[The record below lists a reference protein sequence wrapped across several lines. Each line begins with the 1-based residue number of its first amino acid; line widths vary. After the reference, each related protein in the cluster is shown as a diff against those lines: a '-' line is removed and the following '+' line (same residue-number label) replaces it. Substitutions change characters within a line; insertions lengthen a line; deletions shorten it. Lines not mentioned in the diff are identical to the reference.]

1 MFSFRKKLEASLR
14 DAVADRDHWR
24 SLALSFA
31 DRFRLAETDMHPS
44 AYSLILADNREY
56 HLFPFGKRCFL
67 LSLRSRGSK
76 ETASI
81 QPTTWEEWSNLVEEL
96 KPLIEHRP
104 RIVENGK
111 TGSETNPGRAEI
123 P

>member
-1 MFSFRKKLEASLR
+1 MFSLCKKLEAR
-14 DAVADRDHWR
+14 VHAVEADRDHWR
-24 SLALSFA
+24 TLALSFA

-81 QPTTWEEWSNLVEEL
+81 QLTTWEEWSNLVEET

-111 TGSETNPGRAEI
+111 SGSETDPGRT
-123 P
+123 